1 MKEALQASGLDPQ
14 RLDLEITES
23 VLLDRTDQVIE
34 QLHALRALGARIS
47 MDDFGTGYSS
57 LSYLRAFP
65 FDKIKIDRSFVRDLP
80 SNRHTLAIVRA
91 ILGLASGLDMKVV
104 AEGIET
110 QADLACLA
118 AEGCREGQGFLFSEA
133 RPQSEVL
140 KLLAE
145 APQRHV
151 A

>member
-1 MKEALQASGLDPQ
+1 M
-14 RLDLEITES
+14 
-23 VLLDRTDQVIE
+23 LLDRTDQVIAH
-34 QLHALRALGARIS
+34 LHALRALGVRIS

-118 AEGCREGQGFLFSEA
+118 AEGCKEGQGFFFSEA
-133 RPQSEVL
+133 RPQDEVL

-145 APQRHV
+145 QRRRV

>member
-1 MKEALQASGLDPQ
+1 L
-14 RLDLEITES
+14 REIG
-23 VLLDRTDQVIE
+23 VL
-34 QLHALRALGARIS
+34 IS

-57 LSYLRAFP
+57 LAYLRNFP

-80 SNRHTLAIVRA
+80 GNRHTLAIVRA

-110 QADLACLA
+110 QADLTCLA
-118 AEGCREGQGFLFSEA
+118 AEGCREGQGFFFSEA
-133 RPQSEVL
+133 RPLDEVM
-140 KLLAE
+140 KLLADQ
-145 APQRHV
+145 QRRV